1 MICKSI
7 IISNL
12 FQRFKKWFFHSLKK
26 AKFMVDKCGVFLYNE
41 KAWFRKKG
49 GFICEKNISTK

>member
-1 MICKSI
+1 MKKQTIFLLLKKLGRHIFKSI
-7 IISNL
+7 
-12 FQRFKKWFFHSLKK
+12 KK
-26 AKFMVDKCGVFLYNE
+26 ASFMVDKPGVFIYNE

>member
-1 MICKSI
+1 MVLKC
-7 IISNL
+7 
-12 FQRFKKWFFHSLKK
+12 FFI
-26 AKFMVDKCGVFLYNE
+26 VDKHKYFLYNK